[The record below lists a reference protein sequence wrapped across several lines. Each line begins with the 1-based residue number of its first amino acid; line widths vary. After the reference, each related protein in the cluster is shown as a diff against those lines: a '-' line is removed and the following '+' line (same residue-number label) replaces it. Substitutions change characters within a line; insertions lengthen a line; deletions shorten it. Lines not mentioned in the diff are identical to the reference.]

1 MGPTLSILLVCFVAI
16 AAIYTLFIL
25 LSKSEYDILLD
36 KMYKNNDISE
46 AIYKKYKYSKK
57 LK

>member
-1 MGPTLSILLVCFVAI
+1 
-16 AAIYTLFIL
+16 
-25 LSKSEYDILLD
+25 
-36 KMYKNNDISE
+36 MYKNNDISE